1 MRRFALVIVA
11 SLFATACSGGGS
23 STIPDTASRSLASNV
38 RAGCGGPPAA
48 GHMSCLDLIRTDVG
62 GGNPA
67 GYHGV
72 YKNGLTPDSVSPAL
86 TFGSPSGYGAP
97 DLQAAY
103 NIKSAVATGGKG
115 MTVAIVDAMDDP
127 NAEKDLGVYRAQYGL
142 PACTTANGCFKK
154 VSQTG
159 TTTYPVPDPG
169 WSTEISLDLDMV
181 SAACPNCKILLVEA
195 TTSLNTDLE
204 AAVNEAAKLGANVIS
219 NSYGGSES
227 QAADPAY
234 NHPGIVITASTGD
247 SGYSGGVEAPSSFA
261 TVVAVGGTSLTKGGS
276 GRGWSETAWSGA
288 DSGCSAYVAKPSW
301 QTDACPNRNVADVSS
316 VADPNTG
323 VAVYDSVPYEGGIGW
338 QVVGGTSASSPF
350 VGALFALAGNAASQN
365 AASGLYANRSSLY
378 DVVGGS
384 NGTCGG
390 YECNALAGYDGPTG
404 LGSPNGLGAF

>member
-1 MRRFALVIVA
+1 MA
-11 SLFATACSGGGS
+11 
-23 STIPDTASRSLASNV
+23 
-38 RAGCGGPPAA
+38 
-48 GHMSCLDLIRTDVG
+48 CLDLIRTDVG
-62 GGNPA
+62 GGAPN
-67 GYHGV
+67 GYHGL
-72 YKNGLTPDSVSPAL
+72 YTNGLAPESVSPNL

-97 DLQAAY
+97 DLQSAY
-103 NIKSAVATGGKG
+103 NITSAVATGGKG

-159 TTTYPVPDPG
+159 TTTYPLPDPG

-181 SAACPNCKILLVEA
+181 SAACPNCKITLVEA

-204 AAVNEAAKLGANVIS
+204 AAENEAAKLGANVIS

-234 NHPGIVITASTGD
+234 NHPGIVITASSGD

-261 TVVAVGGTSLTKGGS
+261 TVVAVGGTSLTKGG
-276 GRGWSETAWSGA
+276 GARGWSETAWSGA

-301 QTDACPNRNVADVSS
+301 QTDGCANRNVADVSS

-350 VGALFALAGNAASQN
+350 IGAVFALAGNAASQN
-365 AASGLYANRSSLY
+365 AASGLYANRSYLN
-378 DVVGGS
+378 DVIGGS
-384 NGTCGG
+384 NGTCAG
-390 YECNALAGYDGPTG
+390 YECNAIAGYDGPTG
-404 LGSPNGLGAF
+404 LGSPNGTGAF